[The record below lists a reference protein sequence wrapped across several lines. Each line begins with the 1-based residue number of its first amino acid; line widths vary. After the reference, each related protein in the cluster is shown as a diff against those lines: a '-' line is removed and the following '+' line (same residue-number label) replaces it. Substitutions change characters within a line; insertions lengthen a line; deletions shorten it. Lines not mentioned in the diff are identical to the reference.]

1 MMTENYLELNNVSKV
16 FQRRTG
22 DIVKGLED
30 ITLSVKQ
37 GEIIAIIGTNGA
49 GKSTLFNALT
59 GHIEPDEGS
68 ILLNNTDITK
78 IPQIKRASIVA
89 RVFQNPSMGT
99 APRMSVFENLMLAS
113 KRGKKRGLSLS
124 LNAENK
130 AEMAEYISQ
139 FNLDLEK
146 RLDLPIEYL
155 SGGQRQIISLVMA
168 TIQKPQLLLLDEH
181 TSALDPRTAKQVM
194 EMTHKMV
201 TENNLTTL
209 MITHHMQDAI
219 KYGDRIVVLHQ
230 GKIANVYSKE
240 EIASLEI
247 GHLHELMEK
256 LVEIEA
262 NAS

>member
-1 MMTENYLELNNVSKV
+1 METNYLEIEHISKV
-16 FQRRTG
+16 FQRKTG

-30 ITLSVKQ
+30 ITLTANK

-59 GHIEPDEGS
+59 GHITPDVGS
-68 ILLNNTDITK
+68 IHLNQQDITT
-78 IPQIKRASIVA
+78 IPQIQRASIVA

-113 KRGKKRGLSLS
+113 KRGQRRGLSFS
-124 LNAENK
+124 LNSTNK
-130 AEMAEYISQ
+130 EKMAEYISQ

-168 TIQKPQLLLLDEH
+168 TIQKPELLLLDEH

-194 EMTHKMV
+194 QMTHKMV

-209 MITHHMQDAI
+209 MITHHMQDALN
-219 KYGDRIVVLHQ
+219 YGDRIVVLHQ
-230 GKIANVYSKE
+230 GKIAKVYNKE
-240 EIASLEI
+240 EIASLEV
-247 GHLHELMEK
+247 GHLYELMEK